1 MLTTTLPLLL
11 CKFYLQTLSKRNILV
26 FCAAGLVSDAIMCN
40 HNATLGVKWIAAIL
54 QNLDWSY
61 VRNIIQ
67 LFEPVQRPHP
77 LFVQGEDCR
86 VAISLLWIE
95 KTLCPLIQRWTI
107 AYCREKPCCTRQ
119 WLCASRIFPPN
130 YLCAGGVSQNI
141 MVLKAWVHLINPNCI
156 DHKPFFF
163 NKKVHNP
170 WRSSYII

>member
-40 HNATLGVKWIAAIL
+40 HNATLGVKWIAVIL

-119 WLCASRIFPPN
+119 WLCASRIFPPQ
-130 YLCAGGVSQNI
+130 LFMC
-141 MVLKAWVHLINPNCI
+141 
-156 DHKPFFF
+156 
-163 NKKVHNP
+163 
-170 WRSSYII
+170 WRSVTEHNGSKSLGASH

>member
-40 HNATLGVKWIAAIL
+40 HNATLGVKWIAVIL

-95 KTLCPLIQRWTI
+95 NSVSTNSTLDNSILQRKTLLHQAVIMCIQDI
-107 AYCREKPCCTRQ
+107 
-119 WLCASRIFPPN
+119 PPQ
-130 YLCAGGVSQNI
+130 LFMC
-141 MVLKAWVHLINPNCI
+141 
-156 DHKPFFF
+156 
-163 NKKVHNP
+163 
-170 WRSSYII
+170 WRSVTEHNGSKSLGASH